1 MSFLHRVQAQM
12 ATRFCEGYFAA
23 FGGEIEGCWVA
34 CFFIF
39 FRKNQKTGTQQNI
52 FLFEGSSMVFLHKP
66 LE

>member
-34 CFFIF
+34 RFFVF
-39 FRKNQKTGTQQNI
+39 FCKNQKTGDPKKD
-52 FLFEGSSMVFLHKP
+52 F
-66 LE
+66 